1 MKSTLATL
9 VLAIACAATAA
20 ASIPELPDREQDGL
34 DPRAL
39 VSFRK
44 CEITEV
50 QQADRTIIVWDEL
63 DQAAH
68 RIRLSP
74 KVKLRAVNKRQFDG
88 RKKLVFED
96 LAEGQRVKVNFRKQ
110 DGSILQIDVL
120 PEAAD

>member
-1 MKSTLATL
+1 MKSRLALFLL
-9 VLAIACAATAA
+9 VMGLAAPVL

-34 DPRAL
+34 NPRLL
-39 VSFRK
+39 VDFRK

-50 QQADRTIIVWDEL
+50 RQADRTIIVWDAQ
-63 DQAAH
+63 DRATHQ
-68 RIRLSP
+68 IQLSP

-96 LAEGQRVKVNFRKQ
+96 LAEGQRVKVNFRKN
-110 DGSILQIDVL
+110 DGTILKIDVL

>member
-1 MKSTLATL
+1 MKSSVAFL
-9 VLAIACAATAA
+9 VLAAAFAATAA
-20 ASIPELPDREQDGL
+20 ASIPEMPDREQDGL

-50 QQADRTIIVWDEL
+50 LADRTIIVWDDL

-96 LAEGQRVKVNFRKQ
+96 LSEGQRVKVNFRKN
-110 DGSILQIDVL
+110 DGTILQIDVL